1 MAAFSW
7 RALDQG
13 GKVRKGVMEGDSAR
27 QVRNKLRAEAYMPT
41 EVTPIANTTKQ
52 KTKGLGGAFRKPLKP
67 RDLALFSTQLAVLLN
82 SGLPLEQALD
92 NVAAQTKKKATANLF
107 KSIRAKVSEGHTLA
121 NAMSAF
127 AGSFPDYYIPTV
139 AAGEHSGH
147 LVEVMERLAE
157 YAESSYH
164 AQQKL
169 KMALLYP
176 VIVTFVA
183 FLVIIV
189 LLVYVVPQV
198 VQVFESMQQSLPAL
212 TTYLITLSEFLQQ
225 HGLILI
231 VLLGVCLLLYRYAM
245 RFQKA
250 RHIMHRGLLRTPMI
264 GGFLSRV
271 TAARFVRTCGMLLKS
286 RVPATESLAISGH
299 VVSLI
304 PIKAALREAESRVK
318 EGMPL
323 QRALQ
328 ATGYFEPLM
337 LNLIASG
344 EASGNLGEMMVHA
357 ATVQEKD
364 NNVIVETALGVFEPM
379 MVLLM
384 GAVVLTIV
392 LAILMPIFDMNQL
405 VN

>member
-7 RALDQG
+7 RALDQN
-13 GKVRKGVMEGDSAR
+13 GKVRKGVTDGDSAR
-27 QVRNKLRAEAYMPT
+27 QVRNKLRTQGYVPT
-41 EVTPIANTTKQ
+41 EVTAVVAAQSAHKKAKRTFSHAI
-52 KTKGLGGAFRKPLKP
+52 KP
-67 RDLALFSTQLAVLLN
+67 RELALFSTQLAVLLN

-92 NVAAQTKKKATANLF
+92 NVAAQTKKKATSNLL

-121 NAMSAF
+121 NAMAAF
-127 AGSFPDYYIPTV
+127 TGSFPDYYVPTV

-164 AQQKL
+164 ARQKL
-169 KMALLYP
+169 QMALLYP
-176 VIVTFVA
+176 IIVTFVA

-198 VQVFESMQQSLPAL
+198 VQVFESMQQTLPVL
-212 TTYLITLSEFLQQ
+212 TTTLIAVSDFLQQ
-225 HGLILI
+225 HGL
-231 VLLGVCLLLYRYAM
+231 VLLASFGLCLLLYRYAM
-245 RFQKA
+245 RLQKV
-250 RHIMHRGLLRTPMI
+250 RSMMHRGLLHIPII
-264 GGFLSRV
+264 GGFLCRV
-271 TAARFVRTCGMLLKS
+271 TAARFARTCGMLLKS
-286 RVPATESLAISGH
+286 QVPVTESLAISGH

-304 PIKAALREAESRVK
+304 PIRSALQAAESRVK
-318 EGMPL
+318 EGMTL

-328 ATGYFEPLM
+328 VTGYFEPLM

-344 EASGNLGEMMVHA
+344 EASGNLGDMMVHA
-357 ATVQEKD
+357 AEVQEKD
-364 NNVIVETALGVFEPM
+364 NNVVVETALGVFEPM

-384 GAVVLTIV
+384 GGVVLTIV

-405 VN
+405 IN